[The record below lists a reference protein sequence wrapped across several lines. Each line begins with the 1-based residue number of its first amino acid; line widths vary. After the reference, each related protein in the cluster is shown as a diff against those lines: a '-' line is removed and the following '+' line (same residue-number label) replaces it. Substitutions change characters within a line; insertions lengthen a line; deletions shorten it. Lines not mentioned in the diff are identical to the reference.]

1 MDFILKTTDLCKNFK
16 GQMAVNNVSLNI
28 QRNSVYG
35 LLGPN
40 GAGKTTTFKMLCG
53 LLEVSEGELSVAG
66 IDVRSARE
74 KAREL
79 LGYMSQKF
87 SLYPGLSV
95 LENLTFFAGAYGLT
109 GSCGRERIAQVM
121 QAFGLT
127 ALAGRPAGTLPGGYK
142 QRLSMA
148 TALIHHPQILFLDE
162 PTSGADIPT
171 RRRFWRWVT
180 ALARQGTTV
189 VVTTH
194 FMEEALYCDRILIQD
209 AGKSLIL
216 GTPEAVRAGCAT
228 MNEAFIRVVT
238 NAREAAAGGAK

>member
-1 MDFILKTTDLCKNFK
+1 
-16 GQMAVNNVSLNI
+16 
-28 QRNSVYG
+28 
-35 LLGPN
+35 
-40 GAGKTTTFKMLCG
+40 
-53 LLEVSEGELSVAG
+53 
-66 IDVRSARE
+66 
-74 KAREL
+74 
-79 LGYMSQKF
+79 
-87 SLYPGLSV
+87 
-95 LENLTFFAGAYGLT
+95 
-109 GSCGRERIAQVM
+109 
-121 QAFGLT
+121 
-127 ALAGRPAGTLPGGYK
+127 
-142 QRLSMA
+142 MA